1 MRNLLPILLIAASP
15 VWAQLETDTITI
27 AASRQVNLLP
37 DQIVFNVQVLAPNT
51 AGLDTALAK
60 VAGTGITAADLTSVY
75 NASNDNFSWVFSLPV
90 PVSQAG
96 ATATLLT
103 HLQQQSQQTVQYYAR
118 ETRVSPA
125 LQQSQ
130 GCSQANLVSDART
143 QAQNLAAA
151 TGFSVGPVLAI
162 SDGSGPP
169 LIPSVVR
176 IQTFASFL
184 QVGAFLSSS
193 APIYVTPPLTCAA
206 VVKFRLYRY
215 H

>member
-1 MRNLLPILLIAASP
+1 MRNLLLILVIAGSP

-27 AASRQVNLLP
+27 EASRQVNLQP
-37 DQIVFNVQVLAPNT
+37 DQIVFSVQVLAPKT
-51 AGLDTALAK
+51 AGLDEVLAK
-60 VAGTGITAADLTSVY
+60 VAGTGIAAADLTSVY
-75 NASNDNFSWVFSLPV
+75 NSSNDNFSWVFSLPV

-96 ATATLLT
+96 ATATVLT
-103 HLQQQSQQTVQYYAR
+103 RLQQQSQRTVQFYAQ

-151 TGFSVGPVLAI
+151 TGFSVGPVLAV
-162 SDGSGPP
+162 SDGSGPQ
-169 LIPSVVR
+169 LIPLLLQ

-184 QVGAFLSSS
+184 QAGALLSPS
-193 APIYVTPPLTCAA
+193 AAIDVTPPLACSA
-206 VVKFRLYRY
+206 VVKFRLFRY

>member
-1 MRNLLPILLIAASP
+1 MRNLLLILLIASSP

-27 AASRQVNLLP
+27 AASRQVNLQP

-51 AGLDTALAK
+51 AGLDAALAK
-60 VAGTGITAADLTSVY
+60 VAGTGITAADLTGVY
-75 NASNDNFSWVFSLPV
+75 NSSNDNFSWVFSLPV

-96 ATATLLT
+96 ATATLLAQ
-103 HLQQQSQQTVQYYAR
+103 LQQQSKQTVQFYAQ
-118 ETRVSPA
+118 ETRISPA

-151 TGFSVGPVLAI
+151 TGFSVGPVLAV

-169 LIPSVVR
+169 FIPSAVR
-176 IQTFASFL
+176 IQTFASIL
-184 QVGAFLSSS
+184 QVGAILSSS

-206 VVKFRLYRY
+206 VVKFRLFRY